1 MDVWSRLFKLYLG
14 IISTVIGAVKIYE
27 FQMIGS
33 IDDANKFIKSA
44 FWLGSQD

>member
-14 IISTVIGAVKIYE
+14 IIGKVIWVVKLYD

-33 IDDANKFIKSA
+33 VDDADKCIEST
-44 FWLGSQD
+44 FWLGSRE